1 VCPANTKSWVFADRI
16 KMVNLEHMSRWIALF
31 SLFILTSCSHM
42 PRQQNPEH
50 PVFDDT
56 FSCRAFGT
64 VAEGYGF
71 DILKNG
77 LVYIHQPIVPCIPG
91 HKTFASAAGARL
103 LGQYL
108 ADKLQTGRFEFLL
121 QRFEL
126 DSLFHPADLRET
138 QTPDPL
144 PTKTPDPHSTQIKTP
159 NPSPTE
165 TQTPNPSPT
174 ETQTP
179 NPLPAASP
187 VDSPALPDP
196 PFKDQWTAKENVP
209 FGKRAGGFCFCIGKN
224 VYVGSGECYDAI
236 IKDFWTFDTKTC
248 AWTCLAEIPGKCFS
262 GITFALSNKGYVG
275 LGTEIGTSSGKFVRH
290 MYAYDPVANRWN
302 ILPDFPGSPRID
314 AISFVIDEKAYVG
327 SGYDGTNTRDFYA
340 YEPRA
345 GTWQRI
351 PDFPGGDIHA
361 AVGAGTGSR
370 GFVIGG
376 ARAPHDYKFVYE
388 YTPAAH
394 AWVKRSDFPSHPRNF
409 HCGTAIDDNFIV
421 MGTGGSY
428 EINVRLKDFYLYD
441 IAADSWSAIPD
452 YPADASGTSRPI
464 GAAVDGKAYFGTGFD
479 ADYTNDWNQFE
490 HYFSVRPDTGVYDE
504 RTGYP
509 LKYDGRWQI
518 YQECWQSGSYA
529 GLELKSKVDVGDF
542 CYRSEYSPSSPRRF
556 ILHSEKTPAEPVF
569 LRLFFTASELSQVLE
584 KTHQTLNNVTIIRRS
599 GSDSSSIVP
608 RWYSYGY
615 KGGIEVAEFST
626 PDVSGEFYVKTR

>member
-50 PVFDDT
+50 PVFEDT
-56 FSCRAFGT
+56 FSCLVFGT
-64 VAEGYGF
+64 MAEGYGF

-91 HKTFASAAGARL
+91 RKTFASAAGARL

-144 PTKTPDPHSTQIKTP
+144 PTQTSNAGPAL
-159 NPSPTE
+159 PSVDWAAL
-165 TQTPNPSPT
+165 PS
-174 ETQTP
+174 
-179 NPLPAASP
+179 
-187 VDSPALPDP
+187 LPDP
-196 PFKDQWTAKENVP
+196 PLKDQWTAKENVP
-209 FGKRAGGFCFCIGKN
+209 FGKRGGGFCFCIGKN

-236 IKDFWTFDTKTC
+236 IKDFWAFDTRTS

-262 GITFALSNKGYVG
+262 GITFTLCNKGFVG

-290 MYAYDPVANRWN
+290 LYAYDPVANRWN
-302 ILPDFPGSPRID
+302 TRPDFPGSPRID
-314 AISFVIDEKAYVG
+314 AISFVIGETAYVG
-327 SGYDGTNTRDFYA
+327 SGYDGMNTRDFYA
-340 YEPRA
+340 YEPRG

-351 PDFPGGDIHA
+351 ADFPGGDIHA
-361 AVGAGTGSR
+361 AVGTGTGSR

-388 YTPAAH
+388 YTPATH
-394 AWVKRSDFPSHPRNF
+394 AWVKRCDFPSYPRNF

-428 EINVRLKDFYLYD
+428 ETHVRLKDFYLYD

-452 YPADASGTSRPI
+452 YPADASGNSRPI
-464 GAAVDGKAYFGTGFD
+464 GGAVDGKAYFGTGYG
-479 ADYTNDWNQFE
+479 ADYTKDWNQFE

-504 RTGYP
+504 RTCYP

-529 GLELKSKVDVGDF
+529 GMELKSKDDLGDF

-556 ILHSEKTPAEPVF
+556 ILHSDKTPKQPVF
-569 LRLFFTASELSQVLE
+569 MRFFFTAAEIRNTLE
-584 KTHQTLNNVTIIRRS
+584 NGHGTLNDLTIIRRS
-599 GSDSSSIVP
+599 GSDSGRILP

-615 KGGIEVAEFST
+615 KGEITVAEFSS